1 MFPLWHIHYPV
12 LAWMDGWLERVY
24 VKTWWAGD
32 RSTSDEDVAKPAKST
47 NTHRTRIRFNNTPV
61 TVLVRFLYTSTRDSK
76 KGTMICQQKSIL
88 VLCGIVGVHQ
98 SGTYEN
104 RKSLQIKTYRR
115 KSLYR
120 RRRWTLVSSVA
131 VIVVLGLLPRTKQ
144 KNHTAEPICGIYCSV
159 LEGMNVQWVVNS
171 VVVGYNSKKKMKLW
185 RWQGFIQSFLQL
197 FFYCTENPFAS
208 FLWTEVMVNKCSFLV
223 ILL

>member
-1 MFPLWHIHYPV
+1 MFPLWHIHYSV

-24 VKTWWAGD
+24 VKTWWVGD

-76 KGTMICQQKSIL
+76 KGAMICQQKSIL

-98 SGTYEN
+98 SGTYGN

-120 RRRWTLVSSVA
+120 RRRRWTLVSSEA
-131 VIVVLGLLPRTKQ
+131 VLVVLGLLPRTKQ
-144 KNHTAEPICGIYCSV
+144 KSHRSTDLRNLWFSFWGDECSV
-159 LEGMNVQWVVNS
+159 GGEFGGCWV
-171 VVVGYNSKKKMKLW
+171 
-185 RWQGFIQSFLQL
+185 L
-197 FFYCTENPFAS
+197 FQEED
-208 FLWTEVMVNKCSFLV
+208 EVMMLAACNHSCNCSFIAQKILFPILLGHNGSLMFFLV
-223 ILL
+223 IIL